1 MPAKTKVTGA
11 RRDVGDAIVVNKGS
25 PEKVRLV
32 LTIGHST
39 LALESFIQLLRAHG
53 VKRVLDV
60 RTVPRS
66 QRNPQFNRETL
77 RASLSQA
84 KIRYTHLKEL
94 GGLRHP
100 RRDSLNTGWC
110 NSSFRGFADYMQ
122 TSDFAVGLAKVMK
135 FPSHLQVALMCAEA
149 VPWRCHRTLIAD
161 ALLVRGVGVE
171 HILSPTRR
179 QEHRLTPFAR
189 AEGTRITYPPESC
202 VYGDRLSPRA
212 SAAAS
217 SAIIR
222 RAKASA
228 DGEQQKGSRGGRR
241 RGRSGRVTPT

>member
-1 MPAKTKVTGA
+1 MG
-11 RRDVGDAIVVNKGS
+11 
-25 PEKVRLV
+25 RLV

-39 LALESFIQLLRAHG
+39 LTLESFIQLLRAHA

-60 RTVPRS
+60 RAVPRS
-66 QRNPQFNRETL
+66 RRNPQFNRETL
-77 RASLSQA
+77 PVSLSQA

-100 RRDSLNTGWC
+100 RSDSLNTGWR
-110 NSSFRGFADYMQ
+110 NSSFRAFADYMQ
-122 TSDFAVGLAKVMK
+122 TSDFAAGLSELMK

-149 VPWRCHRTLIAD
+149 VPWHCHRTLIAD
-161 ALLVRGVGVE
+161 ALLVRGVRVE

-189 AEGTRITYPPESC
+189 AEGTHITYPPEPQ
-202 VYGDRLSPRA
+202 VHGDALSRRG

-217 SAIIR
+217 SAITR
-222 RAKASA
+222 RAESSA
-228 DGEQQKGSRGGRR
+228 DGEQQEGSRGGRR
-241 RGRSGRVTPT
+241 RGRSERVTVT